1 MYSFLSK
8 IVTLSPQWHILVW
21 SKQLIWWSIVLDA
34 GTLLFHMMGFCIVR
48 QVLVIGNW
56 CGALLTYCRRWW
68 QLLIIAIFGWLLLGT
83 LYLHINPRAPL
94 NHVTVPRVYG
104 GRRVWRSVHHRPVSR
119 EYCLMNVAL
128 KGRTSSDTLLFL
140 RAEKRL
146 LLLPSQYI
154 PFDLLIL
161 YVKPLQP
168 LQIYLQK

>member
-1 MYSFLSK
+1 MWCASYILLSSLMT
-8 IVTLSPQWHILVW
+8 VTHNCYFW
-21 SKQLIWWSIVLDA
+21 
-34 GTLLFHMMGFCIVR
+34 
-48 QVLVIGNW
+48 
-56 CGALLTYCRRWW
+56 LTF
-68 QLLIIAIFGWLLLGT
+68 IGT

-104 GRRVWRSVHHRPVSR
+104 GRRVWRSVRCVSR

-140 RAEKRL
+140 RAEKRKIAIL

-168 LQIYLQK
+168 LQIILAKISYVCERNYD